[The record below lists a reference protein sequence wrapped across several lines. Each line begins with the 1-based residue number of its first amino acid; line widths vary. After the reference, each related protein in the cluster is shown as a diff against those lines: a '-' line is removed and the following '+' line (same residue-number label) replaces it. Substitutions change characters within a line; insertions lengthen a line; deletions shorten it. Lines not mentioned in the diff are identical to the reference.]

1 MAHAYS
7 VQTTVRRQHIMQSS
21 RVVVFSH
28 VILSYHTFFIVD
40 KWEYHTVSSKHPNGN
55 TMLQALQWMLHKMTS
70 IVSHYHNHNH
80 KTNDNHNSNA
90 TSSINLLEMYCG
102 CGAHTMPIAK
112 TGIFEN
118 IVAVELDPRLV
129 DACVYNATLNGCS
142 DHSGDG
148 VNEKCDIVSTSTP
161 IHVFRG
167 DAGEWA
173 SKCLSRSSRRKNSVE
188 NQNQCRSLQI
198 ESQSQSQQN
207 DEKGKYNKSTSKKYW
222 QSQSY
227 QVLLVDPPRAGLD
240 ETVCNLAIQG
250 SFEDIIYVSCGK
262 EALLV
267 DLEILCKEVFDVVDM
282 CVTDLFPRT
291 DSVETLVHLR
301 RRRTMK

>member
-1 MAHAYS
+1 
-7 VQTTVRRQHIMQSS
+7 
-21 RVVVFSH
+21 
-28 VILSYHTFFIVD
+28 
-40 KWEYHTVSSKHPNGN
+40 
-55 TMLQALQWMLHKMTS
+55 
-70 IVSHYHNHNH
+70 
-80 KTNDNHNSNA
+80 
-90 TSSINLLEMYCG
+90 
-102 CGAHTMPIAK
+102 MPIAK

-129 DACVYNATLNGCS
+129 DACVYNATLNGCN

-148 VNEKCDIVSTSTP
+148 VNEKCEMVSTSTP

-173 SKCLSRSSRRKNSVE
+173 SKCLSRSSRQKNSVE
-188 NQNQCRSLQI
+188 NQNQCRSSQI

-207 DEKGKYNKSTSKKYW
+207 DGKGKYNKSTSKKYW

-227 QVLLVDPPRAGLD
+227 HVLLVDPPRAGLD

-267 DLEILCKEVFDVVDM
+267 DLEILCKEVFEVVDLVVDVMAPVVDVVAP
-282 CVTDLFPRT
+282 VVEVAVLHSTYFRSAPAKLLKQYS
-291 DSVETLVHLR
+291 SVEGDPSSV
-301 RRRTMK
+301 